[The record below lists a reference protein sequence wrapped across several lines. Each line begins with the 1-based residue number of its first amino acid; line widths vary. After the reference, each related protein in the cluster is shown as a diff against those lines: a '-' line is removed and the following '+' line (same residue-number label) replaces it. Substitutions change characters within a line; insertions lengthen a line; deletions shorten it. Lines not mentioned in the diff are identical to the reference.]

1 MWWRS
6 LFLYS
11 LKKRCDKPITLTK
24 LLSFLVHVLFSPL
37 SLSMIQVSL
46 VPVDVG
52 FKLNPLSLGRSH
64 RGPQGG
70 VRLRS
75 KARGADKA
83 RLWTDRVAT
92 RGSGTLPGEAL
103 LESPR
108 QVMARVRLAT
118 ALLPLATVKLRQ
130 TTARI
135 LQATAKLLLVMASLP
150 QLTRPREEA

>member
-1 MWWRS
+1 M
-6 LFLYS
+6 
-11 LKKRCDKPITLTK
+11 
-24 LLSFLVHVLFSPL
+24 
-37 SLSMIQVSL
+37 
-46 VPVDVG
+46 DVG

-118 ALLPLATVKLRQ
+118 ALLPLATV
-130 TTARI
+130 RI

>member
-1 MWWRS
+1 
-6 LFLYS
+6 
-11 LKKRCDKPITLTK
+11 
-24 LLSFLVHVLFSPL
+24 
-37 SLSMIQVSL
+37 MIQVSL

-70 VRLRS
+70 VRQRS
-75 KARGADKA
+75 KAQGADKA

-118 ALLPLATVKLRQ
+118 ALLPLATAKLRQ

-135 LQATAKLLLVMASLP
+135 LQATAKLLRVMASLP
-150 QLTRPREEA
+150 QLTLLHEEA

>member
-11 LKKRCDKPITLTK
+11 LRKWCDKPNPYQASVLPCACP
-24 LLSFLVHVLFSPL
+24 LLSSFPQHDPSKPL
-37 SLSMIQVSL
+37 
-46 VPVDVG
+46 PVDVG

-70 VRLRS
+70 VRLRF

>member
-6 LFLYS
+6 LYLYS

-37 SLSMIQVSL
+37 SLSMIQVSP
-46 VPVDVG
+46 VPVDIG

-64 RGPQGG
+64 RGPQDG

-118 ALLPLATVKLRQ
+118 ALLPLDTAKLRQ

-135 LQATAKLLLVMASLP
+135 LQATAKLLRVMASLP